1 MKSERTLAYIN
12 MYAVLKDL
20 EVLVRL
26 DDEARSLA
34 NVKEPMSI
42 SFNVADGPQATLTFR
57 EGTCTMTEGLGGK
70 IKLKLKS
77 PQHLNQM
84 IDGVKNPTPYG
95 GFTKIGFLTKDF
107 TKMTDIMTRYLKA
120 TPEDLADRAFF
131 EKSTEMMF
139 YLIANALAAIGNYD
153 EVGKVSASKIPDG
166 SISMEIGD
174 GPCAEI
180 VVKDH
185 KLTTYNRKAENPRAY
200 MIFRNMDVARG
211 LFEGSV
217 ESMSAIASGDI
228 VMKGYIPMIDNLNKL
243 LARVAMY
250 LG

>member
-12 MYAVLKDL
+12 MFAILKDL
-20 EVLVRL
+20 EVLVKL
-26 DDEARSLA
+26 DDEAKKIASV
-34 NVKEPMSI
+34 NPPISI
-42 SFNVADGPQATLTFR
+42 GFNVTDGPQATLTVDN
-57 EGTCTMTEGLGGK
+57 GNCTMTEGMGGK

-77 PQHLNQM
+77 PEHLNQM
-84 IDGVKNPTPYG
+84 IDGTKNPTPYG

-107 TKMTDIMTRYLKA
+107 IKLTDILTKYLKA

-139 YLIANALAAIGNYD
+139 YLIANALSAIGNYD
-153 EVGKVSASKIPDG
+153 EIGKVSASKIPDG
-166 SISMEIGD
+166 TISMEIGG

-180 VVKDH
+180 VVEGGH
-185 KLTTYNRKAENPRAY
+185 MTTYNRKAENPRAY
-200 MIFRNMDVARG
+200 MIFRDMDVARG
-211 LFEGSV
+211 LFEGTV
-217 ESMSAIASGDI
+217 ESMSAIATGEI
-228 VMKGYIPMIDNLNKL
+228 QMKGFIPMIDNLNKL